1 MPLQDLASLE
11 FSAIGNASMS
21 RSRAIRKHPEPVK
34 PHGGQLV
41 TCPRCAASFAF
52 SRSAHPAIDASG
64 FESYTFACGEC
75 GASLS
80 GIVDPLD
87 DALLITEVAA

>member
-1 MPLQDLASLE
+1 MPLQDSAPLE
-11 FSAIGNASMS
+11 FSAIGNASMI
-21 RSRAIRKHPEPVK
+21 RSRIIRDRPK
-34 PHGGQLV
+34 PAELHGGQLV
-41 TCPRCAASFAF
+41 TCPRCAARFAF
-52 SRSAHPAIDASG
+52 RRSAHPDIDASG
-64 FESYTFACGEC
+64 FESYAFACEEC

>member
-1 MPLQDLASLE
+1 
-11 FSAIGNASMS
+11 MS
-21 RSRAIRKHPEPVK
+21 RSRVISGHTEAAK

-41 TCPRCAASFAF
+41 ACPRCAGRFVF
-52 SRSAHPAIDASG
+52 SRSEHATIDACG
-64 FESYTFACGEC
+64 FESYTFACEEC

-80 GIVDPLD
+80 GIIDPLD

>member
-1 MPLQDLASLE
+1 MPLPDSALLE
-11 FSAIGNASMS
+11 FSAIGRASMN
-21 RSRAIRKHPEPVK
+21 RSRVIRDRPEPAK

-64 FESYTFACGEC
+64 FESYTFACEEC
-75 GASLS
+75 GVSLS
-80 GIVDPLD
+80 GIIDPLD

>member
-1 MPLQDLASLE
+1 MLE
-11 FSAIGNASMS
+11 LSALGNASMN
-21 RSRAIRKHPEPVK
+21 RSRVIPDRPK
-34 PHGGQLV
+34 PAKPYGGQLV
-41 TCPRCAASFAF
+41 TCPRCAARFGF
-52 SRSAHPAIDASG
+52 SRSPHPAIDASG
-64 FESYTFACGEC
+64 FESYAFACGEC

>member
-1 MPLQDLASLE
+1 MPLPDSASLE
-11 FSAIGNASMS
+11 FSAIGSTSMN
-21 RSRAIRKHPEPVK
+21 RSRVIRDRPEPAK

-64 FESYTFACGEC
+64 FESYTFACEEC
-75 GASLS
+75 GVSLS
-80 GIVDPLD
+80 GIIDPLD

>member
-1 MPLQDLASLE
+1 MPLPDLALLE
-11 FSAIGNASMS
+11 FSAIGNASMN
-21 RSRAIRKHPEPVK
+21 RSRVIRDRPEPAK

-64 FESYTFACGEC
+64 FESYTFACEEC
-75 GASLS
+75 GVSLS
-80 GIVDPLD
+80 GIIDPLD

>member
-1 MPLQDLASLE
+1 LLE
-11 FSAIGNASMS
+11 FSAIGNASMN
-21 RSRAIRKHPEPVK
+21 RSRVIRDRPEPAK

-64 FESYTFACGEC
+64 FESYTFACEEC
-75 GASLS
+75 GVSLS
-80 GIVDPLD
+80 GIIDPLD
-87 DALLITEVAA
+87 DALLITEVA